1 MSSIS
6 LQAPNHQS
14 PMHLQGSITLN
25 GSKSISNRLLIIQ
38 SLCEQTFQIKN
49 LSNAKDT
56 VILQTLLT
64 KIEDPLLDAGD
75 AGTSYRFLT
84 AMLALRGNNQFLIG
98 SKRMCER
105 PIGVLVNALNELG
118 ANVVYAGSVGFP
130 PLNLKEHD
138 AASWGCRVH
147 MGAHVSSQFIS
158 ALLLIGPLM
167 PNGIELILEGKI
179 ISRPYIQMTLNLM
192 DRFGILSVW
201 NKNMIKVPPQNY
213 TAIDCKVEAD
223 WSAASYF
230 YSFAALSQESGLQL
244 NGLYRDSVQGDAVV
258 AELMTKFG
266 IETTYNEQGVFIEKK
281 GSIVDKF
288 YHDFSDCPD
297 LAQTFAVLCAAMNIE
312 AELTGLDTLSIK
324 ETDRIAA
331 LYTELTKLGCHVVI
345 SSNSLII
352 TKGIDNRCQKV
363 QIDTYNDH
371 RMAMSFAPLCL
382 ILEELVFDDKQVVSK
397 SYPDFWNDLAAIGI
411 VH

>member
-1 MSSIS
+1 MSLNS
-6 LQAPNHQS
+6 LHAPHNQQ
-14 PMHLQGSITLN
+14 PMQLHGSITLN

-38 SLCEQTFQIKN
+38 TLCESAFGIKG

-56 VILQTLLT
+56 IILKTLLT

-84 AMLALRGNNQFLIG
+84 ALLALRGDNQFLIG

-105 PIGVLVNALNELG
+105 PIGVLVDALNELG
-118 ANVVYAGSVGFP
+118 AHVIYAGAEGYP
-130 PLNLKEHD
+130 PLNLKKHD
-138 AASWGCRVH
+138 GSSWGCRTSI
-147 MGAHVSSQFIS
+147 GAHVSSQFIS
-158 ALLLIGPLM
+158 ALLLIAPLL

-201 NKNMIKVPPQNY
+201 NKNMIKVPPQTY
-213 TAIDCKVEAD
+213 VAVDFKVEAD
-223 WSAASYF
+223 WSAASYY
-230 YSFAALSQESGLQL
+230 YSFAALSQGTSLQL
-244 NGLYRDSVQGDAVV
+244 NGLYPNSVQGDAIV
-258 AELMTKFG
+258 ATLMKKFG
-266 IETTYNEQGVFIEKK
+266 IETNFNEAGILIEKK
-281 GSIVDKF
+281 GPVVDKF
-288 YHDFSDCPD
+288 YHDFTDCPD
-297 LAQTFAVLCAAMNIE
+297 LAQTFAVLCAALNVE

-331 LYTELTKLGCHVVI
+331 LYTELTKLGCTIVT

-352 TKGIDNRCQKV
+352 TKGIQNKQQKV
-363 QIDTYNDH
+363 QINTYNDH

-382 ILEELVFDDKQVVSK
+382 ILDELIFEDKQVVSK
-397 SYPDFWNDLAAIGI
+397 SYPDFWEDLASLGI
-411 VH
+411 VL